1 MKKLLPLIA
10 MACSLLIASCA
21 SQQGIMK
28 QVSEVFPVQEATV
41 LAENMAS
48 KLGLTALQKSSVYT
62 TLLKYYTDK
71 KGLYDQLKNNAITQA
86 ALNVAESKLN
96 LDKNN
101 ALKSIMSNST
111 QLAALSQYFGI
122 K

>member
-1 MKKLLPLIA
+1 MKRLFLMLVLAGSFGI
-10 MACSLLIASCA
+10 ISCA
-21 SQQGIMK
+21 SQQGAMK
-28 QVSEVFPVQEATV
+28 QVMDIFPVQEATV

-48 KLGLTALQKSSVYT
+48 KLGLTALQKSGVYT
-62 TLLKYYTDK
+62 TLLNYYTQK

-101 ALKSIMSNST
+101 ALKGIMNNST
-111 QLAALSQYFGI
+111 QLAALAQYFGI

>member
-1 MKKLLPLIA
+1 MKSIIVLLVLA
-10 MACSLLIASCA
+10 GSLGVMSCA
-21 SQQGIMK
+21 SQQGVMK
-28 QVSEVFPVQEATV
+28 QVRDIFPVQEATV

-48 KLGLTALQKSSVYT
+48 KLGLTALQKSGVYT
-62 TLLKYYTDK
+62 TLLKYYTEK
-71 KGLYDQLKNNAITQA
+71 KSLYDQLKNNAITQA

-101 ALKSIMSNST
+101 ALKSIMTNST

>member
-1 MKKLLPLIA
+1 MKSLILVLTVG
-10 MACSLLIASCA
+10 SLFLIPSCA
-21 SQQGIMK
+21 SQGGAMQS
-28 QVSEVFPVQEATV
+28 VSSIFPVQEATV
-41 LAENMAS
+41 LAEGMAS
-48 KLGLTALQKSSVYT
+48 KLGLTALQKTSVYN
-62 TLLKYYTDK
+62 TLLNYYTQK

-101 ALKSIMSNST
+101 ALKSIMANST
-111 QLAALSQYFGI
+111 QLANLGQFFGI

>member
-1 MKKLLPLIA
+1 MKSIILLLVLA
-10 MACSLLIASCA
+10 GSLGVMSCA
-21 SQQGIMK
+21 SQQGVMK
-28 QVSEVFPVQEATV
+28 QVRDIFPVQEATV

-48 KLGLTALQKSSVYT
+48 KLGLTALQKSGVYT
-62 TLLKYYTDK
+62 TLLKYYTEK
-71 KGLYDQLKNNAITQA
+71 KSLYDQLKNNAITQA

-101 ALKSIMSNST
+101 ALKSIMTNST

>member
-1 MKKLLPLIA
+1 
-10 MACSLLIASCA
+10 
-21 SQQGIMK
+21 MK
-28 QVSEVFPVQEATV
+28 QVTDIFPVQEATV

-101 ALKSIMSNST
+101 ALKSIMTNST

>member
-1 MKKLLPLIA
+1 MKSIILILVLA
-10 MACSLLIASCA
+10 GSLGVISCA

-28 QVSEVFPVQEATV
+28 QVTDIFPVQEATV

-101 ALKSIMSNST
+101 ALKGIMSNST
-111 QLAALSQYFGI
+111 QLAALGQYFGI

>member
-1 MKKLLPLIA
+1 MKSIILILVLA
-10 MACSLLIASCA
+10 GSLGVISCA

-28 QVSEVFPVQEATV
+28 QVTDIFPVQEATV

-62 TLLKYYTDK
+62 TLLKYYTEK

>member
-1 MKKLLPLIA
+1 MKSIILILVLA
-10 MACSLLIASCA
+10 GSLGVISCA

-28 QVSEVFPVQEATV
+28 QVTDIFPVQEATV

-96 LDKNN
+96 LDRNN
-101 ALKSIMSNST
+101 ALKNIMTSST

>member
-1 MKKLLPLIA
+1 MKSIILILVLA
-10 MACSLLIASCA
+10 GSLGVISCA

-28 QVSEVFPVQEATV
+28 QVTDIFPVQEATV

-96 LDKNN
+96 LDRNN
-101 ALKSIMSNST
+101 ALKNIMTNST

>member
-1 MKKLLPLIA
+1 MKSIILILVLA
-10 MACSLLIASCA
+10 GSLGVVSCA

-28 QVSEVFPVQEATV
+28 QVTDIFPVQEATV

-71 KGLYDQLKNNAITQA
+71 KSLYDQLKNNAITQA

-96 LDKNN
+96 LDKNK
-101 ALKSIMSNST
+101 ALKGIMTNST

>member
-1 MKKLLPLIA
+1 MKNLIIVFIIS
-10 MACSLLIASCA
+10 CSLCLVSCA
-21 SQQGIMK
+21 SSQGVMQ

-41 LAENMAS
+41 LAEKMTS
-48 KLGLTALQKSSVYT
+48 KLGLNALQKSSVYT

-86 ALNVAESKLN
+86 ALNLAESKLN
-96 LDKNN
+96 IDKNN
-101 ALKSIMSNST
+101 ALKSIMSNSQ
-111 QLAALSQYFGI
+111 QLEALSQFFGI

>member
-1 MKKLLPLIA
+1 MKSIILILVLA
-10 MACSLLIASCA
+10 TSAFFISCA
-21 SQQGIMK
+21 SQQGAMK
-28 QVSEVFPVQEATV
+28 QVTDLFPVQEATV
-41 LAENMAS
+41 LAENMGS

-62 TLLKYYTDK
+62 TLLKYYTEK

-96 LDKNN
+96 LDRNN
-101 ALKSIMSNST
+101 TLKGIMSNST
-111 QLAALSQYFGI
+111 QLAALGQYFGI

>member
-1 MKKLLPLIA
+1 MKKLVSLIA
-10 MACSLLIASCA
+10 IACSLMIVSCA
-21 SQQGIMK
+21 TQQGVMK
-28 QVSEVFPVQEATV
+28 QVSEIFPVQEATV
-41 LAENMAS
+41 LAESMAS

-101 ALKSIMSNST
+101 ALKAIMSNST
-111 QLAALSQYFGI
+111 QLAALGQYFGI

>member
-1 MKKLLPLIA
+1 MKSIILILA
-10 MACSLLIASCA
+10 LAGSLGVISCA

-28 QVSEVFPVQEATV
+28 QVTDIFPVQEATV

-101 ALKSIMSNST
+101 ALKSIMTNST

>member
-1 MKKLLPLIA
+1 MKSIILILA
-10 MACSLLIASCA
+10 LAGSLGVISCA
-21 SQQGIMK
+21 SQQGVMK
-28 QVSEVFPVQEATV
+28 QVADIFPVQEATV

-71 KGLYDQLKNNAITQA
+71 KALYDQLKNNAITQA
-86 ALNVAESKLN
+86 ALNVAESRLN

-101 ALKSIMSNST
+101 ALRSIMSNST
-111 QLAALSQYFGI
+111 QLAALAQYFGI

>member
-1 MKKLLPLIA
+1 MKHIIF
-10 MACSLLIASCA
+10 SLVLAGSLGIVSCA
-21 SQQGIMK
+21 SQQGIVK
-28 QVSEVFPVQEATV
+28 QVAEVFPVQEATV

-48 KLGLTALQKSSVYT
+48 KLGLTALQKSSVYA

-71 KGLYDQLKNNAITQA
+71 KALYDQLKNNAITKA
-86 ALNVAESKLN
+86 ALSVAESKLN

-101 ALKSIMSNST
+101 ALKSIMTNST

>member
-1 MKKLLPLIA
+1 MKSIILILVLA
-10 MACSLLIASCA
+10 GSLGVISCA

-28 QVSEVFPVQEATV
+28 QVTDIFPVQEATV

-101 ALKSIMSNST
+101 ALKGIMSNST

>member
-1 MKKLLPLIA
+1 MGVI
-10 MACSLLIASCA
+10 SCA
-21 SQQGIMK
+21 SQQGIVK
-28 QVSEVFPVQEATV
+28 QAADIFPVQEATV

-48 KLGLTALQKSSVYT
+48 KLGLTALQKSSVYA

>member
-1 MKKLLPLIA
+1 MKRIILILVLA
-10 MACSLLIASCA
+10 GSLGIISCA

-28 QVSEVFPVQEATV
+28 QVTDIFPVQEATV

-62 TLLKYYTDK
+62 TLLKYYTEK

-101 ALKSIMSNST
+101 ALKSIMTNST

>member
-1 MKKLLPLIA
+1 MRNLILY
-10 MACSLLIASCA
+10 MVIICSMVVGSCA
-21 SQQGIMK
+21 SQQGVLK

-48 KLGLTALQKSSVYT
+48 KLGLTALQKSSVYA